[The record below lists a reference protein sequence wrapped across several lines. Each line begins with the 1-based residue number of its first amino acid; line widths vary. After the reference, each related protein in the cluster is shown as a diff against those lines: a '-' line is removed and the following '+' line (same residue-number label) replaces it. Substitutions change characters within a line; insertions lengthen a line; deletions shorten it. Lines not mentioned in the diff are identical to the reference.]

1 MNTELNIWKYTW
13 NDLLSDTEFRK
24 YMVAPKR
31 SSVIDVINGKVHM
44 PNILHNQGTIYID
57 DVKLGHF
64 LSYEI
69 IGENFIIHDPAD
81 VNTFEGYLNNT
92 VLKKLKEKL
101 KNYKVESSN
110 VKPQKCNWDTFCQTW
125 SLAKLMGFELDHVT
139 KNTSR
144 RELFKIIKEIAAS
157 KDFEEYV
164 KFNKAWIENSIKSHG
179 KSKDFKTAQDFI
191 NYSRRLSFKKFQAF
205 R

>member
-1 MNTELNIWKYTW
+1 MNTELKIWKYTW

-31 SSVIDVINGKVHM
+31 SSVIDVIKSEIHM

-57 DVKLGHF
+57 DKKLGHF

-69 IGENFIIHDPAD
+69 LGKNFIIHDPAD
-81 VNTFEGYLNNT
+81 VNTFHGYLNAT
-92 VLKKLKEKL
+92 VLNRLKEKL
-101 KNYKVESSN
+101 NKYTVNVSN

-125 SLAKLMGFELDHVT
+125 SLAKLMGFELHHVT
-139 KNTSR
+139 KNSSR
-144 RELFKIIKEIAAS
+144 RELYKIIKEIAAS
-157 KDFEEYV
+157 DDFEEYIN
-164 KFNKAWIENSIKSHG
+164 FNKDWVEKCIKSHG
-179 KSKDFKTAQDFI
+179 RSKDLKTAQDFI